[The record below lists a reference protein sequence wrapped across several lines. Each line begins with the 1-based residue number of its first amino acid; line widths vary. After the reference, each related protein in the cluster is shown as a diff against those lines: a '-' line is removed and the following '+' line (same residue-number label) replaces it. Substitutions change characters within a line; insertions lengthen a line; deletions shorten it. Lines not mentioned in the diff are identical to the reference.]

1 MWTSEEEDVGDHM
14 IHRRQEHSEYYRAT
28 VTWAEPFWRVHRFST
43 RGARSGLTKT
53 LVLIELWHVDR
64 ALKHNIMQYVLDLSL
79 HINGG
84 SRCFHKMDSC
94 VEDQNM
100 QSEQCDP
107 VSQLHSSFSSAVQT
121 ALYNAATIG
130 RQLCVCVWWA
140 GMPLWSAATVAMLP
154 RRSESEDVRC
164 VEVCTHW
171 DWNTLTSCERR
182 RCECVGV
189 SLNRRTLNLKH
200 VQLSC

>member
-1 MWTSEEEDVGDHM
+1 MCTSEEEDVGDHM
-14 IHRRQEHSEYYRAT
+14 IHRRQEHSEYYRAM
-28 VTWAEPFWRVHRFST
+28 VTSAEPFWRVHRFST
-43 RGARSGLTKT
+43 RGARSALTKT

-130 RQLCVCVWWA
+130 RQLCVCVMNRHA
-140 GMPLWSAATVAMLP
+140 SLECSNCCYATTEKRV
-154 RRSESEDVRC
+154 
-164 VEVCTHW
+164 
-171 DWNTLTSCERR
+171 RR
-182 RCECVGV
+182 RALCWSLHTLRLEHFDFLRAAALWVRGRV
-189 SLNRRTLNLKH
+189 SEPPNT
-200 VQLSC
+200 

>member
-1 MWTSEEEDVGDHM
+1 M
-14 IHRRQEHSEYYRAT
+14 
-28 VTWAEPFWRVHRFST
+28 
-43 RGARSGLTKT
+43 
-53 LVLIELWHVDR
+53 DR

-130 RQLCVCVWWA
+130 RQLCVCV
-140 GMPLWSAATVAMLP
+140 
-154 RRSESEDVRC
+154 
-164 VEVCTHW
+164 
-171 DWNTLTSCERR
+171 
-182 RCECVGV
+182 CVGDEPACLSGV
-189 SLNRRTLNLKH
+189 QQLLLCYHGEASQKTCAVLKSAHTETGTL
-200 VQLSC
+200 